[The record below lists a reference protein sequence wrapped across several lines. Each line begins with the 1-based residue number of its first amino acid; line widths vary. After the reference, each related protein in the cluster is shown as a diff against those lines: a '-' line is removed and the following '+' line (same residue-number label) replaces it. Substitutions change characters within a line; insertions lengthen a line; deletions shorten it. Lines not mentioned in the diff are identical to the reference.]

1 MSAPAARE
9 VEAQS
14 LEIDDLEEISGART
28 LPNFKS
34 RNVRRRSPQIDAR
47 QAGCADCP

>member
-14 LEIDDLEEISGART
+14 LDFDVLEEISTIGT
-28 LPNFKS
+28 LPIFKS

-47 QAGCADCP
+47 QTGCADCP